1 VSISRT
7 PSGASGV
14 SGTSEAFDFVIVGSG
29 FGGSVSAMRL
39 AQKGYRVALVEAGK
53 RWQASDFPKS
63 NWNALKYFWAPRF
76 GCHGIQNITLLKGV
90 MVLHGAGVGGGS
102 LVYANTLMRPQ
113 TSVFDDPAWSRTVAW
128 ERELAP
134 HFETAR
140 RMLGVTEN
148 RALMEGER
156 TLQRVSERMGAGDT
170 FHATEVG
177 VFFGKPN
184 VTVPDPYFGGAG
196 PERTGCNLC
205 GGCMVGCR
213 FGAKNTLDKN
223 YLYFAEKWG
232 AQVFAE
238 LKVTKLLPVSGG
250 YELETERSTSWLGG
264 AGPRLRAK
272 RVILAAGVLGTV
284 ELLLK
289 NRDQYRT
296 LPAVSQRLG
305 DFVRTNGESLLGA
318 TSFDAHR
325 ELSRGIAIGAA
336 FHPNSLTK
344 IQAVRYPSGSGAM
357 RLLGVPLTPDGS
369 AFTRPLKMLS
379 RMVLQ
384 LPRILRLWTVR
395 DWAKSTVILLVMQ
408 AVDQHLRLRLGRSL
422 FGRGLKDTAAQAVPS
437 YLPVAQQAAEI
448 LADEL
453 KGEAQNVI
461 SEVLLRTPATA
472 HILGGCC
479 IGEDAS
485 SGVIDERHEV
495 FGHPGLY
502 VCDGSV
508 VPGNLAVNPSLT
520 ISALAERFAS
530 FFERAEGLSDQDFAA
545 RQIRF
550 SSPIDSDAPRDR
562 EPPSAAR

>member
-1 VSISRT
+1 VSTAS
-7 PSGASGV
+7 PS
-14 SGTSEAFDFVIVGSG
+14 EEPFDFVIVGSG

-39 AQKGYRVALVEAGK
+39 AQKGYKVAVVEAGK
-53 RWQASDFPKS
+53 RWQASDFPKT
-63 NWNALKYFWAPRF
+63 NWNAFKYLWAPRL
-76 GCHGIQNITLLKGV
+76 GCFGIQNITLLKGV
-90 MVLHGAGVGGGS
+90 MVLHGSGVGGGS

-113 TSVFDDPAWSRTVAW
+113 ASVFADPAWSRSVAW
-128 ERELAP
+128 EQELAP

-140 RMLGVTEN
+140 RMLGVSEN
-148 RALMEGER
+148 RALMAGEDSLR
-156 TLQRVSERMGAGDT
+156 RVAERMGCADT
-170 FHATEVG
+170 FHPTEVG
-177 VFFGKPN
+177 VFFGTPN
-184 VTVPDPYFGGAG
+184 VTVPDPYFEGAG

-223 YLYFAEKWG
+223 YLYFAEQWG
-232 AQVFAE
+232 TQVFPE
-238 LKVTKLLPVSGG
+238 LKVTRIEPLAGHEG
-250 YELETERSTSWLGG
+250 YEVETERSTSWLGS

-289 NRDQYRT
+289 NRDRYGT
-296 LPAVSQRLG
+296 LPKLSARLG

-344 IQAVRYPSGSGAM
+344 IEGVRYPSGSGAM

-369 AFTRPLKMLS
+369 AFTRPLKMLA
-379 RMVLQ
+379 RVLLR
-384 LPRILRLWTVR
+384 LPRILKLWRVK
-395 DWAKSTVILLVMQ
+395 DWARSTVILLVMQ
-408 AVDQHLRLRLGRSL
+408 SVDQHLKLRLGRSL
-422 FGRGLKDTAAQAVPS
+422 FGRGLKDTSTHQPVPS
-437 YLPVAQQAAEI
+437 YLPIAQQAAEI

-453 KGEAQNVI
+453 QGEAQNVI

-479 IGEDAS
+479 IGQDAA

-495 FGHPGLY
+495 FGYPGLY

-530 FFERAEGLSDQDFAA
+530 FFDRAQGSSDETFAA

-550 SSPIDSDAPRDR
+550 SALAESQNEGQNDSQNDSQN
-562 EPPSAAR
+562 ES

>member
-1 VSISRT
+1 MSTTDS
-7 PSGASGV
+7 AL
-14 SGTSEAFDFVIVGSG
+14 EAFDFVIVGSG

-39 AQKGYRVALVEAGK
+39 AQKGYKVAVVEAGK
-53 RWQASDFPKS
+53 RWSGSDFPKT
-63 NWNALKYFWAPRF
+63 NWNAFKYFWAPRF
-76 GCHGIQNITLLKGV
+76 GCYGIQNITLLKGV

-102 LVYANTLMRPQ
+102 LVYANTLMRPLP
-113 TSVFDDPAWSRTVAW
+113 SVFDDPAWSGAVAW
-128 ERELAP
+128 EKELAP

-156 TLQRVSERMGAGDT
+156 TLQRVSERMGCADT

-177 VFFGKPN
+177 VFFGKPD
-184 VTVPDPYFGGAG
+184 VTVPDPYFDGAG
-196 PERTGCNLC
+196 PERTGCNFC

-223 YLYFAEKWG
+223 YLYFAELWG
-232 AQVFAE
+232 TQVFAE
-238 LKVTKLLPVSGG
+238 LKVTKIVPEADGG
-250 YELETERSTSWLGG
+250 YEVETERSTALLGG

-296 LPAVSQRLG
+296 LPNVSARLG

-325 ELSRGIAIGAA
+325 DLSRGIAIGAA

-344 IQAVRYPSGSGAM
+344 IESVRYPSGSGAM

-369 AFTRPLKMLS
+369 AFTRPLKMLV

-384 LPRILRLWTVR
+384 LPRMLKLWRVR
-395 DWAKSTVILLVMQ
+395 DWARSTVILLVMQ
-408 AVDQHLRLRLGRSL
+408 SVDQHLRLRLGRSL
-422 FGRGLKDTAAQAVPS
+422 FGRGLKDTATDQPVPS
-437 YLPVAQQAAEI
+437 YLPIAQQAAEI
-448 LADEL
+448 LAEEL
-453 KGEAQNVI
+453 QGEAQNVI

-479 IGEDAS
+479 IGKDAAA
-485 SGVIDERHEV
+485 GVIDERHEL
-495 FGHPGLY
+495 FGYPGLY

-530 FFERAEGLSDQDFAA
+530 FFERAEGLSDDAFAA

-550 SSPIDSDAPRDR
+550 SSPSTGSSSTDSSSVHDLNAQK
-562 EPPSAAR
+562 SA

>member
-1 VSISRT
+1 VST
-7 PSGASGV
+7 AS
-14 SGTSEAFDFVIVGSG
+14 SEDFDFVIVGSG

-39 AQKGYRVALVEAGK
+39 AQKGYRVAVVEAGK
-53 RWQASDFPKS
+53 RWAGSDFPKT
-63 NWNALKYFWAPRF
+63 NWNAFKYFWAPRF
-76 GCHGIQNITLLKGV
+76 GCYGIQNITLLKGV

-102 LVYANTLMRPQ
+102 LVYANTLMRPLP
-113 TSVFDDPAWSRTVAW
+113 SVFDDPAWSGGVAW
-128 ERELAP
+128 EKELGP

-156 TLQRVSERMGAGDT
+156 TLQRVSERMGSAHT

-177 VFFGKPN
+177 VYFGKPD
-184 VTVPDPYFGGAG
+184 VTVPDPYFDGAG

-223 YLYFAEKWG
+223 YLYFAELWG
-232 AQVFAE
+232 TKVFAE
-238 LKVTKLLPVSGG
+238 LKVSKIVPQAAGG
-250 YELETERSTSWLGG
+250 YEVETERSTSLFGG
-264 AGPRLRAK
+264 SGPRLRAK

-296 LPAVSQRLG
+296 LPEVSARLG

-325 ELSRGIAIGAA
+325 DLSRGIAIGAA

-344 IQAVRYPSGSGAM
+344 IESVRYPKGSGAM

-369 AFTRPLKMLS
+369 VFTRPMKMLL
-379 RMVLQ
+379 RMVLR
-384 LPRILRLWTVR
+384 LPRMLKLWLVR
-395 DWAKSTVILLVMQ
+395 DWAHSTVILLVMQ
-408 AVDQHLRLRLGRSL
+408 SVDQHLKLRLGRSL
-422 FGRGLKDTAAQAVPS
+422 FGRGLKDTATARPVPS
-437 YLPVAQQAAEI
+437 YLPIAQQAAEI
-448 LADEL
+448 LAEEL
-453 KGEAQNVI
+453 QGEAQNVI

-479 IGEDAS
+479 IGNDAT
-485 SGVIDERHEV
+485 SGVIDERHQV
-495 FGHPGLY
+495 FGYPGLY

-530 FFERAEGLSDQDFAA
+530 FFERAEGLSDEDFAS
-545 RQIRF
+545 REVRF
-550 SSPIDSDAPRDR
+550 SA
-562 EPPSAAR
+562 PSAKPLSEQKSA

>member
-1 VSISRT
+1 
-7 PSGASGV
+7 
-14 SGTSEAFDFVIVGSG
+14 
-29 FGGSVSAMRL
+29 MRL
-39 AQKGYRVALVEAGK
+39 AQKGYRVAVVEAGK
-53 RWQASDFPKS
+53 RWHAADFPKT
-63 NWNALKYFWAPRF
+63 NWNAFKYLWAPKL
-76 GCHGIQNITLLKGV
+76 GCFGIQNITLLKGV
-90 MVLHGAGVGGGS
+90 MVLHGSGVGGGS

-113 TSVFDDPAWSRTVAW
+113 ASVFEDAAWSRAVAW
-128 ERELAP
+128 EQELSP

-148 RALMEGER
+148 HALMEGER
-156 TLQRVSERMGAGDT
+156 TLQKVSERMGCAET

-177 VFFGKPN
+177 VYFGKPN
-184 VTVPDPYFGGAG
+184 VTVPDPYFDGAG

-223 YLYFAEKWG
+223 YLYFAETWG
-232 AQVFAE
+232 AQVLPE
-238 LKVTKLLPVSGG
+238 LKVTRVVPVDGG
-250 YELETERSTSWLGG
+250 YELETQRSTSFFGL

-272 RVILAAGVLGTV
+272 CVVLAAGVLGTV

-289 NRDQYRT
+289 NRDQHGT
-296 LPAVSQRLG
+296 LPQLSPRLG

-325 ELSRGIAIGAA
+325 DLSRGIAIGAA

-344 IQAVRYPSGSGAM
+344 VESVRYPSGSGAM
-357 RLLGVPLTPDGS
+357 RLLGVPLTPDGN
-369 AFTRPLKMLS
+369 AFTRPLKMVA
-379 RMVLQ
+379 RVLAR
-384 LPRILRLWTVR
+384 LPRILKLWRVR

-408 AVDQHLRLRLGRSL
+408 SVDQHLRLRLGRSL
-422 FGRGLKDTAAQAVPS
+422 LGRSLKDTATDQPVPS
-437 YLPVAQQAAEI
+437 YLPLAQQAAEI

-453 KGEAQNVI
+453 QGEAQNVI

-479 IGEDAS
+479 IGKDAQ
-485 SGVIDERHEV
+485 SGVIDERHQV
-495 FGHPGLY
+495 FGYPGLY

-530 FFERAEGLSDQDFAA
+530 FFPRAAGLSDEQLAA

-550 SSPIDSDAPRDR
+550 SA
-562 EPPSAAR
+562 

>member
-1 VSISRT
+1 VS
-7 PSGASGV
+7 PSQQP
-14 SGTSEAFDFVIVGSG
+14 EAPFDFIVVGSG

-39 AQKGYRVALVEAGK
+39 AQKGYRVAVVEAGK
-53 RWQASDFPKS
+53 RWLGSDFPKT
-63 NWNALKYFWAPRF
+63 NWNAFKYLWAPKL
-76 GCHGIQNITLLKGV
+76 GCFGIQNITLLKGV
-90 MVLHGAGVGGGS
+90 MVLHGSGVGGGS
-102 LVYANTLMRPQ
+102 LVYANTLMRPLP
-113 TSVFDDPAWSRTVAW
+113 SVFQDPAWSGAVDW

-140 RMLGVTEN
+140 QMLGVTEN

-156 TLQRVSERMGAGDT
+156 TLQRVAERMNSADT

-177 VFFGKPN
+177 VFFGKPD
-184 VTVPDPYFGGAG
+184 VTVPDPYFSGAG
-196 PERTGCNLC
+196 PERTGCNFC

-232 AQVFAE
+232 TKVFPELQVTR
-238 LKVTKLLPVSGG
+238 LIPVAGG
-250 YELETERSTSWLGG
+250 YEVETKQSTSLFGT
-264 AGPRLRAK
+264 AGPRLRAT
-272 RVILAAGVLGTV
+272 RVVLAAGVLGTV

-289 NRDQYRT
+289 NRDQYGT
-296 LPAVSQRLG
+296 LPNISARLG

-344 IQAVRYPSGSGAM
+344 IEQVRYPSGSGAM
-357 RLLGVPLTPDGS
+357 RLLGVPLTPDGT
-369 AFTRPLKMLS
+369 AFTRPLKMIG
-379 RMVLQ
+379 RMFAR
-384 LPRILRLWTVR
+384 LPRILKLWRVR
-395 DWAKSTVILLVMQ
+395 DWARSTVILLVMQ
-408 AVDQHLRLRLGRSL
+408 SVDQHLRLRLGRSL
-422 FGRGLKDTAAQAVPS
+422 LGRALKDTSLGQSVPS
-437 YLPVAQQAAEI
+437 FLPIAQQAAEI
-448 LADEL
+448 LAEEL
-453 KGEAQNVI
+453 QGEAQNVA

-479 IGEDAS
+479 IGRDAQ

-495 FGHPGLY
+495 FGYPGLF

-530 FFERAEGLSDQDFAA
+530 FFERERGLSAEAFAG
-545 RQIRF
+545 RQVRF
-550 SSPIDSDAPRDR
+550 SGS
-562 EPPSAAR
+562 

>member
-1 VSISRT
+1 MPGKAERNKLTAVSTQS
-7 PSGASGV
+7 SAVES
-14 SGTSEAFDFVIVGSG
+14 FDFVIVGSG

-39 AQKGYRVALVEAGK
+39 AQKGYKVAVVEAGK
-53 RWQASDFPKS
+53 RWQGEDFPKT
-63 NWNALKYFWAPRF
+63 NWNAFKYLWAPRL
-76 GCHGIQNITLLKGV
+76 GCFGIQNITLLKGV
-90 MVLHGAGVGGGS
+90 MVLHGSGVGGGS

-113 TSVFDDPAWSRTVAW
+113 ASVFDDPAWSRAVAW
-128 ERELAP
+128 EKELGP

-148 RALMEGER
+148 HALMEGER
-156 TLQRVSERMGAGDT
+156 TLQRVSERMGSADT

-184 VTVPDPYFGGAG
+184 STVPDPYFDGAG
-196 PERTGCNLC
+196 PDRTGCNLC

-223 YLYFAEKWG
+223 YLYFAEQWG
-232 AQVFAE
+232 TKVFAE
-238 LKVTKLLPVSGG
+238 LKVTQIVPLADGGG
-250 YELETERSTSWLGG
+250 YEVETARSTSLLGR

-272 RVILAAGVLGTV
+272 RVIVAAGVLGTV

-289 NRDQYRT
+289 NRDQHGT
-296 LPAVSQRLG
+296 LPAISARLG

-325 ELSRGIAIGAA
+325 DLSRGIAIGAA

-344 IQAVRYPSGSGAM
+344 IESVRYPSGSGAM

-369 AFTRPLKMLS
+369 AFTRPLKMLA

-384 LPRILRLWTVR
+384 LPRILKLWRVR
-395 DWAKSTVILLVMQ
+395 DWARSTVILLVMQ
-408 AVDQHLRLRLGRSL
+408 SVDQHLKLRLGKSL
-422 FGRGLKDTAAQAVPS
+422 FGRSLKDTATDQPVPS
-437 YLPVAQQAAEI
+437 YLPIAQQAAEI

-453 KGEAQNVI
+453 HGEAQNVI

-479 IGEDAS
+479 IGKDAA
-485 SGVIDERHEV
+485 SGVIDEQHEV
-495 FGHPGLY
+495 FGCPGLY

-520 ISALAERFAS
+520 ISTLAERFAS
-530 FFERAEGLSDQDFAA
+530 FFPRAEGLSDDAFAA

-550 SSPIDSDAPRDR
+550 SAPLESPKGA
-562 EPPSAAR
+562 

>member
-1 VSISRT
+1 LPRGI
-7 PSGASGV
+7 
-14 SGTSEAFDFVIVGSG
+14 
-29 FGGSVSAMRL
+29 
-39 AQKGYRVALVEAGK
+39 AQKGYKVAVVEAGK
-53 RWQASDFPKS
+53 RWAGPDFPKT
-63 NWNALKYFWAPRF
+63 NWNAFKYFWAPRF
-76 GCHGIQNITLLKGV
+76 GCYGIQNITLLRGV

-102 LVYANTLMRPQ
+102 LVYANTLMRPLP
-113 TSVFDDPAWSRTVAW
+113 SVFEDPAWSGIVAW
-128 ERELAP
+128 EKELGP

-156 TLQRVSERMGAGDT
+156 TLKRVSERMGSADT
-170 FHATEVG
+170 FHPTEVG
-177 VFFGKPN
+177 VFFGKPD
-184 VTVPDPYFGGAG
+184 VTVPDPYFDGAG
-196 PERTGCNLC
+196 PERTGCNFC

-223 YLYFAEKWG
+223 YLYFAERWG
-232 AQVFAE
+232 TQVFPE
-238 LKVTKLLPVSGG
+238 LKVTKIAPQPGGG
-250 YELETERSTSWLGG
+250 YEVETERTTSLFGG
-264 AGPRLRAK
+264 SGPRLRAK

-296 LPAVSQRLG
+296 LPDISERLG

-325 ELSRGIAIGAA
+325 DLSRGIAIGAA

-344 IQAVRYPSGSGAM
+344 IEAVRYPRGSGAM

-369 AFTRPLKMLS
+369 AFTRPLKMLV
-379 RMVLQ
+379 RMVLR
-384 LPRILRLWTVR
+384 LPRTLKLWLVR
-395 DWAKSTVILLVMQ
+395 DWAHSSIILLVMQ
-408 AVDQHLRLRLGRSL
+408 SVDQHLKLRLGRSL
-422 FGRGLKDTAAQAVPS
+422 FGRGLKDTATDRPVPS
-437 YLPVAQQAAEI
+437 FLPVAQRAAEI
-448 LADEL
+448 LAEEL
-453 KGEAQNVI
+453 HGEAQNAI
-461 SEVLLRTPATA
+461 SEVLLRTPTTA

-479 IGEDAS
+479 IGKDATT
-485 SGVIDERHEV
+485 GVIDERHEV

-530 FFERAEGLSDQDFAA
+530 FCERAEGLSDEDFAA

-550 SSPIDSDAPRDR
+550 SSSTANS
-562 EPPSAAR
+562 SAEAKDDP

>member
-1 VSISRT
+1 MSRT
-7 PSGASGV
+7 PE
-14 SGTSEAFDFVIVGSG
+14 SEPYDFVIVGSG

-39 AQKGYRVALVEAGK
+39 AQKGYRVVVVEAGK
-53 RWQASDFPKS
+53 RWAQTDFPKT
-63 NWNALKYFWAPRF
+63 NWNAFKYLWAPKLRCF
-76 GCHGIQNITLLKGV
+76 GIQNITLLKGV
-90 MVLHGAGVGGGS
+90 MVLHGSGVGGGS

-113 TSVFDDPAWSRTVAW
+113 AAVFADSAWSRAVAW
-128 ERELAP
+128 EEELSP

-148 RALMEGER
+148 HALMEGER
-156 TLQRVSERMGAGDT
+156 TLQRVSERMGSGDS

-177 VFFGKPN
+177 VFFGKAN
-184 VTVPDPYFGGAG
+184 VTVPDPYFSGAG

-223 YLYFAEKWG
+223 YLYFAESWG
-232 AQVFAE
+232 AEVLPE
-238 LKVTKLLPVSGG
+238 LKVTRLLRTAEG
-250 YELETERSTSWLGG
+250 YELETRSTTSVLPRS
-264 AGPRLRAK
+264 GPRLRAK
-272 RVILAAGVLGTV
+272 RVVLAAGVLGTV

-289 NRDQYRT
+289 NRDEYGT
-296 LPAVSQRLG
+296 LPELSQRLG

-318 TSFDAHR
+318 TSFEAHR

-344 IQAVRYPSGSGAM
+344 IESVRYPSGSGAM
-357 RLLGVPLTPDGS
+357 RLLGVPLTPDGN
-369 AFTRPLKMLS
+369 AFTRPLKMLA
-379 RMVLQ
+379 RMITR
-384 LPRILRLWTVR
+384 LPRTLRLWRVR
-395 DWAKSTVILLVMQ
+395 DWARSTVILLVMQ
-408 AVDQHLRLRLGRSL
+408 SVDQHLRLRLKRSL
-422 FGRGLKDTAAQAVPS
+422 FCRGLADTATDQPVPS
-437 YLPVAQQAAEI
+437 YLPIAQEAAEI

-479 IGEDAS
+479 IGESAE
-485 SGVIDERHEV
+485 SGVINEHHQV
-495 FGHPGLY
+495 FGYPGLY

-520 ISALAERFAS
+520 ITALAERFCS
-530 FFERAEGLSDQDFAA
+530 FFERAPDLSAEEFAA
-545 RQIRF
+545 RAVRF
-550 SSPIDSDAPRDR
+550 TQS
-562 EPPSAAR
+562 